1 MVYIE
6 SHFTRF
12 PDFPSDTNAWSFFL
26 NHPFGLPAPLQDHV
40 MFIDG
45 LTGFKRTRYEFI
57 ERVEIAATAL
67 STSQGC
73 LGLEPTDTVAVL
85 SENCLV
91 IIGFIPYYLTKH

>member
-1 MVYIE
+1 
-6 SHFTRF
+6 
-12 PDFPSDTNAWSFFL
+12 
-26 NHPFGLPAPLQDHV
+26 

-67 STSQGC
+67 TTSQGC
-73 LGLEPTDTVAVL
+73 LGLEPTDIVAVL

-91 IIGFIPYYLTKH
+91 NIGSIPYSLTKHQSSSLTIVCS